1 MDLEIKVREDELMQK
16 FVDEKQKIRLL
27 DEKERSEHD
36 EKIPQEKKK
45 KREIEAR
52 EIEIEIQS

>member
-1 MDLEIKVREDELMQK
+1 MDLEIKVREDELIQK

-45 KREIEAR
+45 REIEAR

>member
-1 MDLEIKVREDELMQK
+1 MDLEIKVREDELIQK

-36 EKIPQEKKK
+36 EKIPQGKK
-45 KREIEAR
+45 
-52 EIEIEIQS
+52 